1 MARDPVP
8 GQYADGVDPMHGG
21 ADERHQE
28 RTRRNDGIIR
38 STFTFRGSEQRVRP
52 IEPLTVFTD
61 AILAIAA
68 TVLIFELRIPRELEP
83 HSLWRVLSDQ
93 WTTLLA
99 LLMSYL
105 WLTASWLN
113 FRRLRRMLRGVDH
126 YATVMYLLLVMTVT
140 LIPPVM
146 LMFTRTIGTPDF
158 TLGVQLLAALGLLNG
173 IIICLLLPYAARRGL
188 GVPTMTPEAW
198 REVLVPNYILTVLD
212 LVVIL
217 VAVWLP
223 WIVFAFICVDWMYSL
238 LPLFTDRVG
247 AEEDSPDDIGE
258 PWSRADA

>member
-1 MARDPVP
+1 VATPIE
-8 GQYADGVDPMHGG
+8 GS
-21 ADERHQE
+21 DEQHQR
-28 RTRRNDGIIR
+28 RTEDRGGIIR

-68 TVLIFELRIPRELEP
+68 TVLIFELRIPRELAP
-83 HSLWRVLSDQ
+83 HSLWRVLTDQ

-105 WLTASWLN
+105 WLTSAWLN

-146 LMFTRTIGTPDF
+146 LMFTRSIGTPDF
-158 TLGVQLLAALGLLNG
+158 HLGVQLLAGLGLLNG
-173 IIICLLLPYAARRGL
+173 IIICFLLAYAARRGL
-188 GVPTMTPEAW
+188 GVPTMTPLAW
-198 REVLVPNYILTVLD
+198 REVLVPNYVLTTLD
-212 LVVIL
+212 LVVIV
-217 VAVWLP
+217 VAAWLP
-223 WIVFAFICVDWMYSL
+223 WLVLAFICVDWMYSL

-247 AEEDSPDDIGE
+247 AEEDTPDDIDE
-258 PWSRADA
+258 PWRRAEA